1 MSASKTQILKRRIA
15 ALAVAAV
22 AATAILAATSSA
34 SQPTT
39 VHSYVAKNGT
49 TVVSGYDGGVAL
61 TKSAP

>member
-22 AATAILAATSSA
+22 AASALFAATTSA
-34 SQPTT
+34 QQTT